1 MTRSLQRRAQHST
14 RTWRDARIPLA
25 IGDPRR
31 RDGAFMEPSG
41 RNRWQPLANGTSLK
55 TAQWA
60 NWCSPSV
67 GGGGRPLR
75 KTGVGEPPPDPSIA
89 DALEQRLLR
98 IGSEVEHTL
107 VQRERRELPVQDAR
121 TRRVSPRARLG
132 FGPGLAT
139 PRLSTS
145 GARLRLAGMP
155 LTDSCHRTS

>member
-1 MTRSLQRRAQHST
+1 MR
-14 RTWRDARIPLA
+14 
-25 IGDPRR
+25 
-31 RDGAFMEPSG
+31 F
-41 RNRWQPLANGTSLK
+41 
-55 TAQWA
+55 
-60 NWCSPSV
+60 
-67 GGGGRPLR
+67 GRPAPYKAPMRYLLSDRQQMDQGGHEPPGGPTGAARVLVGADGLLR